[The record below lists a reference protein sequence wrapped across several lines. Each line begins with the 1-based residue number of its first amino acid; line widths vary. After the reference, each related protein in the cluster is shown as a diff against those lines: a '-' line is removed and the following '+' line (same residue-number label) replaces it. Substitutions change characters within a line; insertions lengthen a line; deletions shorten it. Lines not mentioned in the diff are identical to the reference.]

1 MWQLLQQIIAGL
13 EIGIAYSLVGLAIVV
28 IMKATDVPNF
38 AVAQMGLVA
47 AYLTWFLSASPDKAG
62 VGWNFWLALIIGLAF
77 AAVFGAAT
85 QYLLIRPLVGL
96 SNRPLSI
103 AGAAIMTYLSI
114 LFLREQGLPSFLDW
128 FPVTN
133 EGFHWGAAIPLG
145 ILVGVLVFL
154 AARSFVKPLSKV
166 DHFPLLLLTIGLT
179 WALFATVQLI
189 WGASTRQFI
198 APWSRKSV
206 WIIRG
211 ECKDVDGVVPL
222 TCAEEARSINLTIG
236 ADQVIA
242 IGVGLLIAIGVG
254 LFFKSKWGVRMRAIA
269 EDGVTARL
277 LGINSGKISL
287 VAWAL
292 GSMVAAA
299 AMIMFTTSTF
309 LRDVA
314 ANPII
319 LKGFIA
325 SVIGGFTSLLGTFTG
340 GLVIGLGESIVG
352 GQISTAVQETVALL
366 LVVVI
371 LLAVP
376 GGLTR
381 EKTAREV

>member
-1 MWQLLQQIIAGL
+1 
-13 EIGIAYSLVGLAIVV
+13 
-28 IMKATDVPNF
+28 
-38 AVAQMGLVA
+38 
-47 AYLTWFLSASPDKAG
+47 
-62 VGWNFWLALIIGLAF
+62 
-77 AAVFGAAT
+77 
-85 QYLLIRPLVGL
+85 
-96 SNRPLSI
+96 
-103 AGAAIMTYLSI
+103 
-114 LFLREQGLPSFLDW
+114 
-128 FPVTN
+128 
-133 EGFHWGAAIPLG
+133 
-145 ILVGVLVFL
+145 
-154 AARSFVKPLSKV
+154 
-166 DHFPLLLLTIGLT
+166 
-179 WALFATVQLI
+179 
-189 WGASTRQFI
+189 
-198 APWSRKSV
+198 
-206 WIIRG
+206 
-211 ECKDVDGVVPL
+211 
-222 TCAEEARSINLTIG
+222 
-236 ADQVIA
+236 
-242 IGVGLLIAIGVG
+242 
-254 LFFKSKWGVRMRAIA
+254 MRAIA